1 MKVAVI
7 GAGIVGL
14 STANWLKRYGQD
26 VTLFD
31 REDPGSQA
39 SFGNAGTYAKY
50 ANIPTNSSSFFY
62 LFPYL
67 LLNKNSP
74 LFFKRGKFIQSLPWL
89 MQYLSNC
96 RQSKVTDTS
105 NKLTTLLSLVDE
117 GYEDLFNDADIE
129 NLISR
134 ESIFYVWSNKL
145 FYNSARKD
153 FETREKTGVKIE
165 IISKNEI
172 NDVEP
177 NINNIF
183 YKGALFKGSYFA
195 KNPKKISEK
204 LLQLFIEKGGNF
216 KKEKIDEIK
225 ILDTNKVNIHTNENT
240 YTYDRIVLCAGVWS
254 KKLTDKLGEN
264 IPLASER
271 GYHLMYPHPENSIS
285 RPIAWQERGVYFTP
299 MQDGLRAGG
308 VVELGGNSSEIS
320 SKVVSYLKRA
330 TEAVFPNI
338 NNHLSE
344 WVGFRPSV
352 PDSLPVIG
360 QSKKNP
366 YIYYCFGHQ
375 HIGWS
380 LGGISGKLIA
390 QEICA
395 NKTDIDLKPFSVGR
409 F

>member
-14 STANWLKRYGQD
+14 STANWLSKYGQD

-31 REDPGSQA
+31 KEEPGTQA

-50 ANIPTNSSSFFY
+50 ANIPTNSPSFFY

-74 LFFKRGKFIQSLPWL
+74 LFFKRGKFIESMPWL
-89 MQYLSNC
+89 LQFLKNC
-96 RQSKVTDTS
+96 QQSKVRDTS
-105 NKLTTLLSLVDE
+105 NKLTSLLSFVDE
-117 GYEDLFNDADIE
+117 GYEDLFNDVDIE
-129 NLISR
+129 KLISR
-134 ESIFYVWSNKL
+134 ESIFYVWSNKY
-145 FYNSARKD
+145 FYNSASKD
-153 FETREKTGVKIE
+153 FETRERTGVKIE
-165 IISKNEI
+165 VINKNEI
-172 NDVEP
+172 NDIEP

-183 YKGALFKGSYFA
+183 YKGALFHGSYFA
-195 KNPKKISEK
+195 KNPKKISQR
-204 LLQLFIEKGGNF
+204 LLQLFIDKGGEF
-216 KKEKIDEIK
+216 RKEKIEDITISESKDIQ
-225 ILDTNKVNIHTNENT
+225 IYSSIDS
-240 YTYDRIVLCAGVWS
+240 YTFDRIVVCAGAWS
-254 KKLTDKLGEN
+254 KKLTNKLGEN
-264 IPLASER
+264 VPLASER
-271 GYHLMYPHPENSIS
+271 GYHIMYSHPENSIS

-299 MQDGLRAGG
+299 MQDGIRAGG
-308 VVELGGNSSEIS
+308 VVEFGGNSLEIS
-320 SKVVSYLKRA
+320 PNVINYLKRA
-330 TEAVFPNI
+330 SKAVFPELD
-338 NNHLSE
+338 NHFSE
-344 WVGFRPSV
+344 WVGLRPSV

-395 NKTDIDLKPFSVGR
+395 NKTDIDLKPFSVER

>member
-7 GAGIVGL
+7 GGGIVGL
-14 STANWLKRYGQD
+14 STANWLSKYGQD

-31 REDPGSQA
+31 KEEPGTQA

-50 ANIPTNSSSFFY
+50 ANVPTNSPSFFY

-74 LFFKRGKFIQSLPWL
+74 LFFKRGKFIESMPWL
-89 MQYLSNC
+89 FQFLKNC
-96 RQSKVTDTS
+96 QKSKVRDTS
-105 NKLTTLLSLVDE
+105 NKLTSLLSFVDE
-117 GYEDLFNDADIE
+117 GYEDLFNDADVE
-129 NLISR
+129 KLISR
-134 ESIFYVWSNKL
+134 ESIFYVWSNKY
-145 FYNSARKD
+145 FYNSASKD
-153 FETREKTGVKIE
+153 FETRERTGVKIE
-165 IISKNEI
+165 VINKNEI
-172 NDVEP
+172 NDIEP

-183 YKGALFKGSYFA
+183 YKGALFHGSYFA
-195 KNPKKISEK
+195 KNPKKISQK
-204 LLQLFIEKGGNF
+204 LLQLFIDKGGEF
-216 KKEKIDEIK
+216 RKEKIKDITISESK
-225 ILDTNKVNIHTNENT
+225 GVQIHSSANN
-240 YTYDRIVLCAGVWS
+240 YTFDRIVVCAGAWS
-254 KKLTDKLGEN
+254 NKLTNKLGEN
-264 IPLASER
+264 VPLASER
-271 GYHLMYPHPENSIS
+271 GYHIMYPHPENSIS

-299 MQDGLRAGG
+299 MQDGIRAGG
-308 VVELGGNSSEIS
+308 VVEFGGNSLKIS
-320 SKVVSYLKRA
+320 PNVISYLKRA
-330 TEAVFPNI
+330 SKAVFPELD
-338 NNHLSE
+338 NHFSE
-344 WVGFRPSV
+344 WIGLRPSV

-395 NKTDIDLKPFSVGR
+395 NKTDIDLKPFSVER